1 MLTNGI
7 YNYSREGL
15 EKYFLEKQ
23 QAKFRATQIFEAL
36 YRARI
41 SAFSQITNIKKDII
55 EQLESDFYFTK
66 LEIVTKSVANDGTT
80 KFLFRLED
88 QSLIETVLMI
98 HEYGYSVCVTSQV
111 GCNMGCAF
119 CASGT
124 TKKIRNLTAAE
135 MVLQVLTIDNYLR
148 LEEKRVSYVVV
159 MGIGEPFDNYEHVIE
174 FIKII
179 NDAKGLEIGARHIT
193 LSTCGI
199 APKIYEF
206 AELKLQVNLAVS
218 LHFANDN
225 KRNQYMK
232 INKTYDLETLITAL
246 KSYYQKTNRRI
257 TFEYILLQGINDSLE
272 DAKELVNLIR
282 GINCYVNLI
291 PYNETGGIFKR
302 SDDKVRDRFFD
313 YLIKNKI
320 NAIIRKEHGHEIAAA
335 CGQLRVQKMKE
346 KE

>member
-1 MLTNGI
+1 
-7 YNYSREGL
+7 
-15 EKYFLEKQ
+15 
-23 QAKFRATQIFEAL
+23 
-36 YRARI
+36 
-41 SAFSQITNIKKDII
+41 
-55 EQLESDFYFTK
+55 
-66 LEIVTKSVANDGTT
+66 
-80 KFLFRLED
+80 
-88 QSLIETVLMI
+88 
-98 HEYGYSVCVTSQV
+98 
-111 GCNMGCAF
+111 
-119 CASGT
+119 
-124 TKKIRNLTAAE
+124 
-135 MVLQVLTIDNYLR
+135 
-148 LEEKRVSYVVV
+148 
-159 MGIGEPFDNYEHVIE
+159 
-174 FIKII
+174 
-179 NDAKGLEIGARHIT
+179 
-193 LSTCGI
+193 I

-232 INKTYDLETLITAL
+232 INKTYDLDTLITAL